1 MGLRVMVVEDDGFTR
16 MLLCAQLR
24 ELGHLVVG
32 DGASASEGMRIA
44 RRTEPDVAV
53 VDLDLGRGPTG
64 MDLAHAL
71 RRLAPA
77 VGILM
82 LSTYLDSRLI
92 GDERELPP
100 GAVYLVKRAVQ
111 QPATLNAAIHLARAQ
126 DGRPNGAS
134 PIGDL
139 VRLPRVRGGQLEVL
153 RLVAEGYSNREIARR
168 RSLTEAAVG
177 KAISRLC
184 GQLGIT
190 AEASDNQRVLIAQTY
205 FRLAGAVR
213 DRLE

>member
-1 MGLRVMVVEDDGFTR
+1 MVVDDDGFTR

-24 ELGHLVVG
+24 EFGYFVVG
-32 DGASASEGMRIA
+32 DGASASEGMKIA

-111 QPATLNAAIHLARAQ
+111 QPATLDAAIHLARTQ
-126 DGRPNGAS
+126 DGHPNSAS
-134 PIGDL
+134 AIGDP
-139 VRLPRVRGGQLEVL
+139 VRLPRLRGGQLEIL

-168 RSLTEAAVG
+168 RHLTEAAVG

-213 DRLE
+213 DRWE

>member
-1 MGLRVMVVEDDGFTR
+1 MSLRVMVVEDDGFTR
-16 MLLCAQLR
+16 MLLCTQLR
-24 ELGHLVVG
+24 DLGHLVIG

-44 RRTEPDVAV
+44 EQSDPEVAII
-53 VDLDLGRGPTG
+53 DLELGRGPTG
-64 MDLAHAL
+64 MDLAYAL
-71 RRLAPA
+71 RRAVPA

-92 GDERELPP
+92 GDDRPLPP

-111 QPATLNAAIHLARAQ
+111 HPQTLDSAIRMAWEHEPVPGNWTGVAGQPH
-126 DGRPNGAS
+126 
-134 PIGDL
+134 
-139 VRLPRVRGGQLEVL
+139 RLPRIRGGQLEIL
-153 RLVAEGYSNREIARR
+153 RLVAEGYSNGEIARR

-190 AEASDNQRVLIAQTY
+190 AATSDNQRVLIAQAY

-213 DRLE
+213 ERP